1 MLWWWSRVDPIEVAV
16 EVHAGGCFLGVR
28 LILAPLEVALSVNEP
43 TLQSVLWL
51 PLGSRG
57 GGGGSGPAHASR

>member
-1 MLWWWSRVDPIEVAV
+1 MLWWWSRVDRIEVAV
-16 EVHAGGCFLGVR
+16 GVHAGGCFLGVR